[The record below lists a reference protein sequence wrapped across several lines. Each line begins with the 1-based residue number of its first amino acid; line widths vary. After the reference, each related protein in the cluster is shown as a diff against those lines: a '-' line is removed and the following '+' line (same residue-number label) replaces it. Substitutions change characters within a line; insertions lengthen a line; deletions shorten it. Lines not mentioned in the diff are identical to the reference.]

1 MWLSIFK
8 LIQYINKLLTSIIN
22 FIERNELQIVL
33 SEQPREKA
41 EKKPEALESFLTC
54 FHSLMLENSVSLK
67 KSIVSLQKLLNK
79 INKRGNDT

>member
-41 EKKPEALESFLTC
+41 EKTEALESFLTC